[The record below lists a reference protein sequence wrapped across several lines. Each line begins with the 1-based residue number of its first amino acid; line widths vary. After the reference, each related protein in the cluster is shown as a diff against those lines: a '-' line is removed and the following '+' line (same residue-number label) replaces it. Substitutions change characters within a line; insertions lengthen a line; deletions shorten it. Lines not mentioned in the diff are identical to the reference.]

1 MVRLITIIFSFALIK
16 EDSSRCWP
24 DDGVQYHLKSHHDVC
39 QVHITYII
47 CLLLSDVLFYF
58 TAVPEELLVS
68 LIPVGKDMRLH
79 PFSELEVAK
88 VLFLEGLVVTDPL
101 AALFA

>member
-1 MVRLITIIFSFALIK
+1 M
-16 EDSSRCWP
+16 
-24 DDGVQYHLKSHHDVC
+24 
-39 QVHITYII
+39 
-47 CLLLSDVLFYF
+47 
-58 TAVPEELLVS
+58 S